1 MDKMTIMNSTKGLDK
16 NLTFR
21 PLTVSDV
28 DMIIEIDERIVRRKR
43 SSLFRDQLHDQLAK
57 HGEES
62 FGALTSEGKLVG
74 YVVAETKVYIYGKD
88 DLSAWI
94 IFLGID
100 PDYQDHGI
108 GTALVKQVVSFFSQ
122 KGIKV
127 IRTVTAWDWGDLV
140 EFFSSVG
147 FKLSDYLTLE
157 LNIGQTP

>member
-1 MDKMTIMNSTKGLDK
+1 MDKMTIMNSTNELDK
-16 NLTFR
+16 NLKFR
-21 PLTVSDV
+21 PLTVADV
-28 DMIIEIDERIVRRKR
+28 EMIIEIDERIVRRKR
-43 SSLFRDQLHDQLAK
+43 SSLFREQLHDQLAK

-62 FGALTSEGKLVG
+62 FGALTAQGKLVG

-100 PDYQDHGI
+100 PDYQDQGI
-108 GTALVKQVVSFFSQ
+108 GTALLKQVVSFFSQ
-122 KGIKV
+122 KGINV

>member
-1 MDKMTIMNSTKGLDK
+1 MTIMNSNKGLED

-21 PLTVSDV
+21 TLTVADV
-28 DMIIEIDERIVRRKR
+28 DMIIEIDERIVLRKR

-74 YVVAETKVYIYGKD
+74 YVIAETKVYIYGAD

-108 GTALVKQVVSFFSQ
+108 GTALVKQVITFFSQ
-122 KGIKV
+122 KGVKV